1 LPGGKT
7 NTVSGTQYSTYL
19 GWYRDYFKPEVVS
32 FDMYPVFVNRSTGEI
47 NIRADW
53 YDNLISIYD
62 FSRSINKPFWAFA
75 LSVSHEIQSKTYP
88 VPTIE
93 ALRLQVYSDLAYGAQ
108 GIQYFTFWTPYTN
121 NELIGPEKEYYYL
134 GPILPDGKKTQVYD
148 LIKTLNEEIKNLSFV
163 FCGSTIKWI
172 RHSGITAQNVTRE
185 ITNELSTTPFTKLDG
200 NGGLLI
206 SLHEKEGKN
215 YLVVVNYELKNNQL
229 NIETSSPLNRILKSG
244 AMIAAED
251 SLNILPG
258 DVVIYGWDN

>member
-1 LPGGKT
+1 
-7 NTVSGTQYSTYL
+7 
-19 GWYRDYFKPEVVS
+19 
-32 FDMYPVFVNRSTGEI
+32 MYPVFVNRSTGEI